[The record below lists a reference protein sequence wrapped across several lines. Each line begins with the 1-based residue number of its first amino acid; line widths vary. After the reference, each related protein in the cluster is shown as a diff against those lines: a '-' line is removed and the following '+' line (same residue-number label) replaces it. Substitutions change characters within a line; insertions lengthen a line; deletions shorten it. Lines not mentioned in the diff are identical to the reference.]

1 MVFPLLREGTKKGT
15 VTANAGIKDSPK
27 AAKAAV
33 FLSSVETLLPDDD
46 DEVAAVLE
54 VKDVFIAGSGL
65 DDTIAVSREAIAGGL
80 DNTTELC

>member
-15 VTANAGIKDSPK
+15 VTAKAGIKDSPK

-33 FLSSVETLLPDDD
+33 FLSSVETDDD
-46 DEVAAVLE
+46 VTTVLE
-54 VKDVFIAGSGL
+54 VKDVSIAGSGL
-65 DDTIAVSREAIAGGL
+65 DDTIGVSREAIAEGL